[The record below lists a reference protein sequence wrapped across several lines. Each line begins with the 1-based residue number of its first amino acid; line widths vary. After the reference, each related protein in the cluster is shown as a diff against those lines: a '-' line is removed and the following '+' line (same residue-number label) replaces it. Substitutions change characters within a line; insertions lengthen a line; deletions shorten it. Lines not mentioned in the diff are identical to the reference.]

1 LARPKISRTVERAP
15 GATFFKPCGVPI
27 AEPETVTL
35 TVEGLEALRLSDLEG
50 LTAGAAA
57 ERCGVSRHAYGRT
70 LAEARRTVAE
80 ALVRGRILR
89 IEGGSY
95 ELLHKKRCPRFN
107 RRNLMSIVAISA
119 EGPSVDD
126 AVDSRYGRAG
136 GFVLAAFPHGDLSLE
151 PSITYLDNGDAQI
164 RPTGAGIA
172 TTEHLADAG
181 VNVVLSGYVGPKAF
195 EALQAAG
202 IAVIQDM
209 DGMTVG
215 QALAKY
221 RAGECQAASAPNHE
235 AGNPLDQH

>member
-1 LARPKISRTVERAP
+1 
-15 GATFFKPCGVPI
+15 
-27 AEPETVTL
+27 
-35 TVEGLEALRLSDLEG
+35 
-50 LTAGAAA
+50 
-57 ERCGVSRHAYGRT
+57 
-70 LAEARRTVAE
+70 
-80 ALVRGRILR
+80 
-89 IEGGSY
+89 
-95 ELLHKKRCPRFN
+95 
-107 RRNLMSIVAISA
+107 MSIVAISA